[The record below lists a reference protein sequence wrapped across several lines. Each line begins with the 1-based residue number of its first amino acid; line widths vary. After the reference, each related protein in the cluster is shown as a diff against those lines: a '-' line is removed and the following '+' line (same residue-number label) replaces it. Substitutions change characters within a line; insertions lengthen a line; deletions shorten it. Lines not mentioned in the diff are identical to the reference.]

1 MQTYRFNVYG
11 HIVVAERHGSG
22 WRAFL
27 PGNDGKR
34 RPADFVIPD
43 WVTEDSLAQYL
54 EDLFHENATPRNG
67 DVTPLD

>member
-1 MQTYRFNVYG
+1 MQSYRFTVYG
-11 HIVVAERHGSG
+11 QMVVAERRDAG
-22 WRAFL
+22 WQAFL

-43 WVTEDSLAQYL
+43 WVTEDGLAQYL

-67 DVTPLD
+67 GVAPLA